1 VKISSFR
8 PKKNANFWS
17 CKNPKTKIEM
27 SHWQKIR
34 DLANDLKREICAA
47 NDLDEKELFPAQ
59 DFLELTADYLEL
71 DLIPE
76 HPDSVNLSKALAV
89 LEDDCVFY
97 NNHLKKWYRAFC
109 IAHEI
114 GHARLHHESVH
125 CTQDEIEIFENED
138 SAIGKIVGYGAGERR
153 EREANLFAL
162 ELLLPSAAL
171 KNAFL
176 EEKLTARE
184 IAEKTGMPEKIVA
197 GQLARALLVPLPEK
211 AVVEN
216 QGKTCELDES
226 QRRAA
231 ETVKC
236 PMLVAAGPG
245 TGKTQTLT
253 SRIRYLLENG
263 IEPKRIL
270 ALTFSN
276 RAAEEM
282 RERIARVNEQAAAQM
297 NVMTFH
303 AFGLDILRRYYVE
316 AGLDSHSPLLDKID
330 ALLHLENNLNDLRLV
345 HYEALHEPTSN
356 LPAILGAI
364 SRAKDELCSPV
375 EYQALGKAMLARAE
389 ENQDEELK
397 TKAEKVLETSRVYEF
412 YQEYLDGEKMLDFG
426 DLIYRAVRLL
436 RENAAVKAEVC
447 AQFDAVLVD
456 EFQDVNRACGY
467 LLKEI
472 AGCGESLWAVG
483 DLRQSI
489 YRWRGASPANINL
502 FGTDFPNAETLSLET
517 NYRSREEIVGLFSHF
532 ATGMKAAGTD
542 FFHKWTAQRGTGNV
556 EGKRAIEFDI
566 CDDLETEAARI
577 AESVALYHEQG
588 LEFKDCAV
596 ICRTHS
602 QLNKIAAVLSRKE
615 IPIFHLGE
623 IFERDE
629 VRDLLALLDL
639 KFSTD
644 GHSLIRVAAF
654 GEYRIP
660 LADARKII
668 SWQTENRLTFA
679 EALADERLTADLSA
693 GGKAG
698 AVSLA
703 KHLSAYPKEI
713 SAWGFLSKYIFSES
727 EFLKSLFT
735 SDDVNNQ
742 SRRLAIYQFLRFA
755 QSSEARF
762 ESEEL
767 PIPAFLSYVKK
778 LAVFNEDK
786 NYAQMPAEA
795 ENLDAVRLL
804 TVHSAKGLEF
814 PVVFLPYLGAGKFPG
829 GGGRGATCPN
839 PDGMIEG
846 ETDFRDEEEE
856 CLFFVAMSRARNHL
870 HLSRSKKYGDSTSNE
885 SKFLTFLKEFLPE
898 ASEIGAVDNTVE
910 EVREESDS
918 RRVFYSA
925 ELDRYLECPRKF
937 FYASVLG
944 LKGAGEK
951 SIFLKFHSCVYDTL
965 RSIQT
970 IRQMETIE
978 LSEETAL
985 KRLDEFWQ
993 KENIDAH
1000 PYAPIYRQKAEDII
1014 RRMCANVSGTNAER
1028 MKPGFEI
1035 KLSNGAVRI
1044 EADSLEIADNG
1055 DEKTA
1060 VFRKYRTGKSQ
1071 KKIDPKNAEV
1081 LAALA
1086 ARENFPDAN
1095 PVLMRVNLGDDTI
1108 QEVRITE
1115 QLIKN
1120 RVKKYEKVI
1129 DDINKRLFEASPK
1142 EPGNCPH
1149 CAYFFI
1155 CPSGDLK
1162 T

>member
-1 VKISSFR
+1 
-8 PKKNANFWS
+8 
-17 CKNPKTKIEM
+17 M

-34 DLANDLKREICAA
+34 DLANNLKREICAA
-47 NDLDEKELFPAQ
+47 NNLNENELSQAQ
-59 DFLELTADYLEL
+59 YFLELTAEFLEL

-97 NNHLKKWYRAFC
+97 NNHLQKWYRAFC

-114 GHARLHHESVH
+114 GHARLHHVSAH

-162 ELLLPSAAL
+162 ELLLPSTAL

-176 EEKLTARE
+176 KENLTARE

-197 GQLARALLVPLPEK
+197 DQLARALLVPLTENTLVEK
-211 AVVEN
+211 

-231 ETVKC
+231 ETVNC

-253 SRIRYLLENG
+253 SRIRYLLQMG
-263 IEPKRIL
+263 VEPKRIL

-282 RERIARVNEQAAAQM
+282 RERIARINEQAAAQM

-316 AGLDSHSPLLDKID
+316 AGLESHSPLLDKID
-330 ALLHLENNLNDLRLV
+330 ALLHLENNLNVLRLV

-364 SRAKDELCSPV
+364 SRAKDELCSPA
-375 EYQALGKAMLARAE
+375 EYKILGEAMLMRAE
-389 ENQDEELK
+389 EEQDEELK
-397 TKAEKVLETSRVYEF
+397 TKAEKVLETARVYEF
-412 YQEYLDGEKMLDFG
+412 YQEYLDSEKMLDFG

-436 RENAAVKAEVC
+436 RENPAVKREVC

-456 EFQDVNRACGY
+456 EFQDVNRACGH

-472 AGCGESLWAVG
+472 AGCGETLWAVG

-517 NYRSREEIVGLFSHF
+517 NYRSHKEIVELFSQF
-532 ATGMKAAGTD
+532 AQGMKAAGED
-542 FFHKWTAQRGTGNV
+542 FFHEWTAQRGEG
-556 EGKRAIEFDI
+556 EFKGKRTIKFEI
-566 CDDLETEAARI
+566 CDDLETEASRI
-577 AESVALYHEQG
+577 ADSVSFYHQQG
-588 LEFKDCAV
+588 FNYKDCAV

-602 QLNKIAAVLSRKE
+602 QLNKIASVLSRKG

-629 VRDLLALLDL
+629 VRNLLALLDL

-654 GEYRIP
+654 PEYRIP
-660 LADARKII
+660 LADARKFI
-668 SWQTENRLTFA
+668 SWQTENSQTFIDA
-679 EALADERLTADLSA
+679 MADERLTADLSA
-693 GGKAG
+693 EGSAG
-698 AVSLA
+698 AHRLA
-703 KHLSAYPKEI
+703 KHLSAHPKEI
-713 SAWGFLSKYIFSES
+713 SAWGFLSKYIFTES
-727 EFLKSLFT
+727 EFLQPLFT

-762 ESEEL
+762 EAEEFPL
-767 PIPAFLSYVKK
+767 PAFLSYVKK

-839 PDGMIEG
+839 PDGMIDG
-846 ETDFRDEEEE
+846 ETDFREEEEE
-856 CLFFVAMSRARNHL
+856 CLFFVAVSRARDHL

-898 ASEIGAVDNTVE
+898 ATEISAAENTVEE
-910 EVREESDS
+910 EVREETDS
-918 RRVFYSA
+918 RSVFYAA

-978 LSEETAL
+978 FSEEAAL
-985 KRLDEFWQ
+985 RRLDEFWQ

-1000 PYAPIYRQKAEDII
+1000 AYAPIYRQKAEDII
-1014 RRMCANVSGTNAER
+1014 RRMCAKIDGTKAER
-1028 MKPGFEI
+1028 MKPGFEV

-1044 EADSLEIADNG
+1044 EADSLEILENG

-1060 VFRKYRTGKSQ
+1060 LFRKYRTGKGQ
-1071 KKIDPKNAEV
+1071 KKIDPKNTEV
-1081 LAALA
+1081 LMAIA
-1086 ARENFPDAN
+1086 ARDNYPDAK
-1095 PVLMRVNLGDDTI
+1095 PVLMRVNLGDDSI
-1108 QEVRITE
+1108 QEVKITE

-1129 DDINKRLFEASPK
+1129 DDINKRLFDASPK
-1142 EPGNCPH
+1142 EASNCPR

>member
-1 VKISSFR
+1 
-8 PKKNANFWS
+8 
-17 CKNPKTKIEM
+17 M

-34 DLANDLKREICAA
+34 DVANNLRREICAA
-47 NDLDEKELFPAQ
+47 TDLDVSSLCSAQ
-59 DFLELTADYLEL
+59 DLLDRAEDHL
-71 DLIPE
+71 DLVFVPE
-76 HPDSVNLSKALAV
+76 HPNSANLRRALAV
-89 LEDDCVFY
+89 LEDDCIYF
-97 NNHLKKWYRAFC
+97 NNELKRWYKAFC

-114 GHARLHHESVH
+114 GHHLLHHKSVH

-162 ELLLPSAAL
+162 EFLLPSAAL
-171 KNAFL
+171 KSAFL
-176 EEKLTARE
+176 DENLTARE
-184 IAEKTGMPEKIVA
+184 IAEKTVMPEKIVA
-197 GQLARALLVPLPEK
+197 GQLARALLVPLTEK
-211 AVVEN
+211 AVEEN
-216 QGKTCELDES
+216 QGQTCELDES

-263 IEPKRIL
+263 TEPKRIL

-282 RERIARVNEQAAAQM
+282 RERIARINEQAAAQM

-316 AGLDSHSPLLDKID
+316 TGLEPHSQLLDKID
-330 ALLHLENNLNDLRLV
+330 ALLYLENNLNVLRLA

-356 LPAILGAI
+356 LPAILGSI
-364 SRAKDELCSPV
+364 SRAKDELCSPA
-375 EYQALGKAMLARAE
+375 EYQVLGEAMLRRAE
-389 ENQDEELK
+389 EDQDEELEI
-397 TKAEKVLETSRVYEF
+397 KAEKVLETARVYEF
-412 YQEYLDGEKMLDFG
+412 YQGHLDNEKMLDFG

-436 RENAAVKAEVC
+436 RENTTVKAEVC

-456 EFQDVNRACGY
+456 EFQDVNRACGF

-472 AGCGESLWAVG
+472 VGCGEALWAVG

-502 FGTDFPNAETLSLET
+502 FGTDFPNAQALSLET
-517 NYRSREEIVGLFSHF
+517 NYRSSEEIVGLFSHF
-532 ATGMKAAGTD
+532 ARGMKAAGAD
-542 FFHKWTAQRGTGNV
+542 FFHEWMAQRGAGEA
-556 EGKRAIEFDI
+556 EGKRAIKFEI
-566 CDDLETEAARI
+566 CDDLEIEAARI
-577 AESVALYHEQG
+577 AESIAFYHEQG

-602 QLNKIAAVLSRKE
+602 QLNKIASVLSRKG

-629 VRDLLALLDL
+629 VRDLLSLLDL
-639 KFSTD
+639 RFSTD
-644 GHSLIRVAAF
+644 GQSLIRVSGF

-668 SWQTENRLTFA
+668 SWQTENRQTFA
-679 EALADERLTADLSA
+679 EALADERLTAYLSA
-693 GGKAG
+693 EGKAG
-698 AVSLA
+698 AMRLA
-703 KHLSAYPKEI
+703 KHLSAHPKEI

-727 EFLKSLFT
+727 EFLKPLFT

-755 QSSEARF
+755 QCSEARF
-762 ESEEL
+762 ESEEF
-767 PIPAFLSYVKK
+767 PIPAFLAYVKK

-829 GGGRGATCPN
+829 GGGRGVTCPN

-856 CLFFVAMSRARNHL
+856 CLFFVAMSRARDHL

-885 SKFLTFLKEFLPE
+885 SKFLTFLKGFLPE
-898 ASEIGAVDNTVE
+898 AVEIRADEKSVE
-910 EVREESDS
+910 EELLEESDS
-918 RRVFYSA
+918 RRVFYAA

-965 RSIQT
+965 RSIAA

-978 LSEETAL
+978 LSEAAAL
-985 KRLDEFWQ
+985 ERLDEFWQ

-1014 RRMCANVSGTNAER
+1014 RRMCGKIGGTNAER
-1028 MKPGFEI
+1028 MKPRFEL
-1035 KLSNGAVRI
+1035 KLSNGTVRI
-1044 EADSLEIADNG
+1044 EADSLEILENG

-1060 VFRKYRTGKSQ
+1060 LFRKYRTGKSQ
-1071 KKIDPKNAEV
+1071 KKIDPKNSEV
-1081 LAALA
+1081 LTAIAS
-1086 ARENFPDAN
+1086 RENYPDAK
-1095 PVLMRVNLGDDTI
+1095 PVLMRVNLGDDSI
-1108 QEVRITE
+1108 QEVKITE

-1129 DDINKRLFEASPK
+1129 DDINNRLFEASPK
-1142 EPGNCPH
+1142 EAGNCPH

-1155 CPSGDLK
+1155 CPSGDFM

>member
-1 VKISSFR
+1 
-8 PKKNANFWS
+8 
-17 CKNPKTKIEM
+17 M

-34 DLANDLKREICAA
+34 DLAGILRGEICAVNA
-47 NDLDEKELFPAQ
+47 LGENPLYGVQ
-59 DFLELTADYLEL
+59 DFLELTAEYLEL

-76 HPDSVNLSKALAV
+76 HPDSNNLSKALAV
-89 LEDDCVFY
+89 LEEDCVYY
-97 NNHLKKWYRAFC
+97 NNHLKKWYRTFC

-114 GHARLHHESVH
+114 GHHRLHHESVH

-171 KNAFL
+171 KTAFL

-184 IAEKTGMPEKIVA
+184 IAEKTGMPEKIIA
-197 GQLARALLVPLPEK
+197 GQLARALLVPLTEK
-211 AVVEN
+211 TEKEN
-216 QGKTCELDES
+216 SRKIGELDES

-231 ETVKC
+231 ETDKC

-253 SRIRYLLENG
+253 SRIAHLLERG
-263 IEPKRIL
+263 AEPKRIL

-282 RERIARVNEQAAAQM
+282 RARVTRISERAAAQM

-303 AFGLDILRRYYVE
+303 AFGLDILRRYYIE
-316 AGLDSHSPLLDKID
+316 AGLEPHSLLLDKID
-330 ALLHLENNLNDLRLV
+330 ALLYLENNLHILRLN
-345 HYEALHEPTSN
+345 HYESLYEPTSD
-356 LPAILGAI
+356 LGAILGAI
-364 SRAKDELCSPV
+364 SRAKDEFCSPA
-375 EYQALGKAMLARAE
+375 EYQALGEAMLACSE

-397 TKAEKVLETSRVYEF
+397 IKAEKVLETARVYEL
-412 YQEYLDGEKMLDFG
+412 YQAYLDSEKMLDFG

-436 RENAAVKAEVC
+436 RENAAVKREVC

-456 EFQDVNRACGY
+456 EFQDVNRACGF

-502 FGTDFPNAETLSLET
+502 FGTDFPNAETLSLEM
-517 NYRSREEIVGLFSHF
+517 NYRSREEIVGLFSRF
-532 ATGMKAAGTD
+532 AIGMKAAGAD
-542 FFHKWTAQRGTGNV
+542 FFHEWTAQRGASAT
-556 EGKRAIEFDI
+556 EGKRAVKFEI
-566 CDDLETEAARI
+566 CDDLDVEASRI
-577 AESVALYHEQG
+577 AENVAFYHGQG
-588 LEFKDCAV
+588 FNYKDCAV

-602 QLNKIAAVLSRKE
+602 QLNKIAVVLSRKG

-639 KFSTD
+639 KFSKD

-654 GEYRIP
+654 PEYKIP
-660 LADARKII
+660 LADARRII
-668 SWQTENRLTFA
+668 DWHKANKQTFA
-679 EALADERLTADLSA
+679 EILADERLAAALSDQ
-693 GGKAG
+693 GKTG
-698 AVSLA
+698 AMLLA
-703 KHLSAYPKEI
+703 KHLAAYPPEI

-727 EFLKSLFT
+727 EFLKPLFT

-767 PIPAFLSYVKK
+767 PTPAFLSYVKK

-795 ENLDAVRLL
+795 ENLDAVRIL

-829 GGGRGATCPN
+829 GGRGQTCPN
-839 PDGMIEG
+839 PVGMIPG
-846 ETDFRDEEEE
+846 ETDFREEEEE
-856 CLFFVAMSRARNHL
+856 CLFFVAMSRARDFL
-870 HLSRSKKYGDSTSNE
+870 HLSRSKKYGDSSSNE
-885 SKFLTFLKEFLPE
+885 SKFLTFLKEFLPAAAEINADE
-898 ASEIGAVDNTVE
+898 APSEKMSGGET
-910 EVREESDS
+910 DS
-918 RRVFYSA
+918 RRAFYAA

-937 FYASVLG
+937 FYTSVLG
-944 LKGAGEK
+944 LKGTSEK

-970 IRQMETIE
+970 ISQMETIE

-985 KRLDEFWQ
+985 ERLDQFCQ

-1000 PYAPIYRQKAEDII
+1000 PYAPIYRQKAEEII
-1014 RRMCANVSGTNAER
+1014 LRMCAKKESPTAET

-1035 KLSNGAVRI
+1035 KLSNGAVKI
-1044 EADSLEIADNG
+1044 EADSLEILETG
-1055 DEKTA
+1055 SEKTA
-1060 VFRKYRTGKSQ
+1060 VFRKYRTGKRQ
-1071 KKIDPKNAEV
+1071 KKIDPKNTEV
-1081 LAALA
+1081 MTVIA
-1086 ARENFPDAN
+1086 ARKNFPDAKH
-1095 PVLMRVNLGDDTI
+1095 VLKRINLGDDTI
-1108 QEVRITE
+1108 QEVTVTE

-1120 RVKKYEKVI
+1120 RVKKYEKAI

-1142 EPGNCPH
+1142 ESGDCPH
-1149 CAYFFI
+1149 CAYFFV